1 LKSRVIISV
10 AVILFMT
17 VSYLFIYT
25 YGENRK
31 LKKMKLRN
39 SIYSEEEVKTEMNG
53 FIKEMS
59 EGKSEGFEKYLI
71 GEAKKNFLSIK
82 ERKQEDLKVKQTDIQ
97 ELRAIA
103 KNSEKTKITSYAT
116 YRTTYDVGTDDIQS
130 IYVQAIS
137 VKAEWIK
144 TDTGWKCE
152 HYEIHL

>member
-1 LKSRVIISV
+1 MKSRVIISV

-25 YGENRK
+25 YGENRQ
-31 LKKMKLRN
+31 LKNEIAKFH
-39 SIYSEEEVKTEMNG
+39 SEEEVKTEMNG

-116 YRTTYDVGTDDIQS
+116 YRTTYDVGTDDVQS
-130 IYVQAIS
+130 IYIQAIS

-144 TDTGWKCE
+144 TDNGWKCE